1 MTSHEKLE
9 IQSGYK
15 LTDQSLGVMFCVDL
29 VAHGCC

>member
-15 LTDQSLGVMFCVDL
+15 PTDQSLGVMFCIDL
-29 VAHGCC
+29 VAYGCC